1 MNVGANIRRIR
12 KERGYTLNQLATLIE
27 SDVGNLSR
35 VERGVQ
41 GFTEPLLNKLSTA
54 LGVPASAFFID
65 DDADL
70 RFLFPGARPVAVV
83 EDSELSQ
90 YRIPRVE
97 LRLQAGVTGFQAE
110 PDRRDGGT
118 MGLSRSWVDR
128 KGYDPAKLLSIQ
140 VRGESMEPTFY
151 EDDIVV
157 LNLADT
163 KPVDNGVFAVNY
175 NGEAVIKRMSR
186 DAGQW
191 WLMSDNPDQRKFY
204 RRVCQ
209 GVECIIIGRVVRR
222 EGDHF

>member
-35 VERGVQ
+35 VERGIQ
-41 GFTEPLLNKLSTA
+41 GFTEPLLVKLSQS
-54 LGVPASAFFID
+54 LGVPVSAFFID
-65 DDADL
+65 EDADL
-70 RFLFPGARPVAVV
+70 RLLFPGARPVEVV
-83 EDSELSQ
+83 DDGSSSL

-97 LRLQAGVTGFQAE
+97 LRLQAGVTGFQTE

-128 KGYDPAKLLSIQ
+128 KGFDPAKLLSIQ

-157 LNLADT
+157 INLADT
-163 KPVDNGVFAVNY
+163 KPADNGVFALNY
-175 NGEAVIKRMSR
+175 NGEAIIKRMSR
-186 DAGQW
+186 DASQW